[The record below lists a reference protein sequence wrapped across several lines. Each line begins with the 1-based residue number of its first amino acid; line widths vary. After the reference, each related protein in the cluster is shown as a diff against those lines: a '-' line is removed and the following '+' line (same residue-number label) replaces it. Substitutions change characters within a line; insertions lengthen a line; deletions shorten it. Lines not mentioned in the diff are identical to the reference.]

1 MAALDNK
8 LVVVVVGIE
17 HITIFIFIFLVSYW
31 PISISV
37 KNKFMIFFHFSVS
50 RCRCC
55 HIKNCVCVVLLLCSS
70 SMYIVI
76 ALSWTSFGICNSC
89 HYNNNM
95 QCVCWLLT
103 LYIIHLHYSASSQQH
118 CTVRLKIKRA
128 TTYKRQQQC
137 GSFLDAARK
146 SRRVKRRR
154 QSGGRMVK
162 KFKIYRFSSTSAR
175 RAMSVSSGTVQYSS
189 CYHISWLSEK
199 TSISARTMTQ
209 GGMI

>member
-8 LVVVVVGIE
+8 LVVGIE

-37 KNKFMIFFHFSVS
+37 KNKFMIFFHFPVS
-50 RCRCC
+50 RCCRCL
-55 HIKNCVCVVLLLCSS
+55 IKNCVCVVLLLCSS
-70 SMYIVI
+70 STLNIVI

-103 LYIIHLHYSASSQQH
+103 LDIIHLHYSASSQQH
-118 CTVRLKIKRA
+118 CRVRLKIKRA

-146 SRRVKRRR
+146 SRVKRRR

-162 KFKIYRFSSTSAR
+162 KIQNLSLLF
-175 RAMSVSSGTVQYSS
+175 
-189 CYHISWLSEK
+189 HIGE
-199 TSISARTMTQ
+199 TRNECV
-209 GGMI
+209 

>member
-8 LVVVVVGIE
+8 LVVVVVGVE

-50 RCRCC
+50 RCYRC
-55 HIKNCVCVVLLLCSS
+55 HIKNCVCVVLLCSS
-70 SMYIVI
+70 STMYIVI
-76 ALSWTSFGICNSC
+76 ALSWTSFGICNSF

-146 SRRVKRRR
+146 SRVKRRR

-175 RAMSVSSGTVQYSS
+175 RAMSVCSGTVQCCS

-199 TSISARTMTQ
+199 TRISARTMTQ